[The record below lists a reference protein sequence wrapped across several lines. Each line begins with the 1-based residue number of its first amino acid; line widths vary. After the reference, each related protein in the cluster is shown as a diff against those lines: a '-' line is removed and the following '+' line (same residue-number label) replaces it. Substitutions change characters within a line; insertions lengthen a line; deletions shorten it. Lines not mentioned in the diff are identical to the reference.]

1 MDRVRIS
8 QENNRQRI
16 SLDRHRWLPFEFNG
30 SELRERERNAVVCP
44 LYKRAFGKNI
54 GLSNWLPPVGGIL
67 RSHCL
72 RRWRVT

>member
-54 GLSNWLPPVGGIL
+54 GLSN
-67 RSHCL
+67 
-72 RRWRVT
+72 